1 MILNKELE
9 IPERKQLVD
18 LKIDVNFDYSES
30 FEIDTL
36 KSLINH
42 LEDIGATHFCFYA
55 DVDYEGCIND
65 ISVECLRIETDEEQ
79 KERIKQEQERKD
91 SALRI
96 KEQIEEYQERKRAD
110 VSIRTVQIEGR

>member
-18 LKIDVNFDYSES
+18 LKIDVKFDYSKS

-42 LEDIGATHFCFYA
+42 FEDIGATYFCFYA
-55 DVDYEGCIND
+55 NVDYEGCIND
-65 ISVECLRIETDEEQ
+65 IWVESLRIETDEEQ

-96 KEQIEEYQERKRAD
+96 KEQIEEYQERKEYERLKAKF
-110 VSIRTVQIEGR
+110 G